1 MLCSFKATIPKI
13 PLKAKKKKKK
23 KKKKKQKQKLQK
35 LENALESGKQLPQ
48 DHKKQIDVFE
58 KTKNI
63 SGNKDSDLLNFR
75 FFSDSPVFPVTLDY
89 HTKGR
94 AIQLS
99 IS

>member
-13 PLKAKKKKKK
+13 PLEAKKKEKTETKT
-23 KKKKKQKQKLQK
+23 
-35 LENALESGKQLPQ
+35 GKRFGIGETASQ

-63 SGNKDSDLLNFR
+63 LGNKDSDLLNFR
-75 FFSDSPVFPVTLDY
+75 FFSDSPVFPVTLNY